1 MSAPALHAR
10 LSQDSITGKM
20 MSSVKRYFSK
30 NSALT
35 VENMRSVS
43 KAGTGLL
50 TWVTAIS
57 KYYDIA
63 KNVEPLRAKVRDME
77 RAQQVR
83 SV

>member
-1 MSAPALHAR
+1 MMSA
-10 LSQDSITGKM
+10 
-20 MSSVKRYFSK
+20 VKRYFK
-30 NSALT
+30 NPTLT
-35 VENMRSVS
+35 VESMKSVS

-63 KNVEPLRAKVRDME
+63 KNVEPLRNKVRDME

-83 SV
+83 HMLF